1 MAHCNETTYYKQN
14 LAPRCLKKHTIFH
27 LKILLYLAILG
38 ENEVKYTPCS
48 LFQHKK
54 KSIDKK

>member
-1 MAHCNETTYYKQN
+1 MSQKASYY
-14 LAPRCLKKHTIFH
+14 FH

-38 ENEVKYTPCS
+38 ENEVKYNPWS

-54 KSIDKK
+54 KKYWQKIN